1 MKKIILSML
10 FACAALFTF
19 NACIVSEKKLT
30 EKVQESIVEAEK
42 QEGNTLEITEF
53 DLGEKTGKNYKGVLK
68 GVLNGENVVY
78 DVTVNDEG
86 SDFDVDWEQRK

>member
-30 EKVQESIVEAEK
+30 EKVQESIVDAEK

-53 DLGEKTGKNYKGVLK
+53 DLGEK
-68 GVLNGENVVY
+68 NGENVVY

-86 SDFDVDWEQRK
+86 SDFDVDWELRK

>member
-1 MKKIILSML
+1 ML

-30 EKVQESIVEAEK
+30 EKVQESIVDAEK

-53 DLGEKTGKNYKGVLK
+53 DLGKKTARTIKVC
-68 GVLNGENVVY
+68 
-78 DVTVNDEG
+78 
-86 SDFDVDWEQRK
+86 